1 MDLPTASTSR
11 TRSGYGSSTTL
22 PSPTIA
28 GCCPGISSCA
38 LWYRS
43 TSVGR
48 LPSSFA
54 RRTTARATWRRLSAA
69 LPMSLCGRKTVC
81 ASAGWRRRR
90 EMLDF
95 LNHVIGRT
103 LSSFGQRLEA
113 VGPDLLAMLLILSL
127 GALAAAALR
136 TLLRRLLPRLGVDLF
151 AARVGLGLVLQKG
164 GVTQSPSQAV
174 AAAGAWAVFA
184 LAVLLGIGTLNLQF
198 ANDLV
203 SRAFNYLPQLLIGVG
218 LILLGSL
225 ISAFLR
231 RTVLI
236 AAVNAGLPSA
246 RLLAAGVRTAVMIL
260 FVAMALEHLSLGR
273 PRI

>member
-1 MDLPTASTSR
+1 M
-11 TRSGYGSSTTL
+11 
-22 PSPTIA
+22 
-28 GCCPGISSCA
+28 
-38 LWYRS
+38 W
-43 TSVGR
+43 
-48 LPSSFA
+48 
-54 RRTTARATWRRLSAA
+54 
-69 LPMSLCGRKTVC
+69 
-81 ASAGWRRRR
+81 
-90 EMLDF
+90 DF

-136 TLLRRLLPRLGVDLF
+136 TLLRRLLPRLGFDRF
-151 AARVGLGLVLQKG
+151 AARLGLSLVLQKG

-184 LAVLLGIGTLNLQF
+184 LSVLLGIGTLNLQF

-218 LILLGSL
+218 LVLLGSL

-246 RLLAAGVRTAVMIL
+246 RLLAAGVHTAVMIL
-260 FVAMALEHLSLGR
+260 FVAMALEHLSMGR
-273 PRI
+273 QIILVSFTILFGGVVLALALSFGLAGRHLAREFLSRVVRPPDAEERADPLRHL

>member
-1 MDLPTASTSR
+1 
-11 TRSGYGSSTTL
+11 
-22 PSPTIA
+22 
-28 GCCPGISSCA
+28 
-38 LWYRS
+38 
-43 TSVGR
+43 
-48 LPSSFA
+48 
-54 RRTTARATWRRLSAA
+54 
-69 LPMSLCGRKTVC
+69 
-81 ASAGWRRRR
+81 
-90 EMLDF
+90 MLDF

-136 TLLRRLLPRLGVDLF
+136 TLLRRLLPRLGFDLF

-174 AAAGAWAVFA
+174 ATAGAWAVFA

-203 SRAFNYLPQLLIGVG
+203 SRAFNYLPQLLIGGG

-246 RLLAAGVRTAVMIL
+246 RLLAAGVHTAVMIL
-260 FVAMALEHLSLGR
+260 FVAMALEHLSMGR
-273 PRI
+273 QIILVSFTILFGGVVLALALSFGLAGRHLAREFLRRVVQPPASEERGDPLRHL